1 MKRFEDRVVILTG
14 AASGIGRAAAL
25 LFAEEG
31 AMVCLF
37 DVDRKGIEEAAG
49 QIRAQ
54 NGKALP
60 IVCDVADEEMVV
72 GAVEQVLRHEAGID
86 VLCNNA
92 GIELSRPLIKTEV
105 AEWEA
110 VIDVNLKGMFLLSKH
125 VIPHMMDSGGG
136 AVVNTS
142 SISGLLG
149 WPDSAAYCASK
160 GGVVQLTREMA
171 VEYGQYN
178 IRINCICPGT
188 TETPMIDRLLGL
200 ESDPEETARSVKA
213 MHPLGRFA
221 QPEEVAR
228 AMLFLASDEASFV
241 TGAVLPVDGGYT
253 AK

>member
-14 AASGIGRAAAL
+14 AASGIGKAAAL

-31 AMVCLF
+31 ATVCLL
-37 DVDRKGIEEAAG
+37 DIDRRGIEEAT
-49 QIRAQ
+49 RAILDK
-54 NGKALP
+54 NRKALP
-60 IVCDVADEEMVV
+60 FVCDVTDERKVAETM
-72 GAVEQVLRHEAGID
+72 EQVLRHAAGID

-92 GIELSRPLIKTEV
+92 GIELSKSLISTEKD
-105 AEWEA
+105 EWEA
-110 VIDVNLKGMFLLSKH
+110 VLSVNLKGMFLLSKH
-125 VIPHMMDSGGG
+125 VLPHMMDSGGG

-188 TETPMIDRLLGL
+188 TETPMINRLLSL
-200 ESDPEETARSVKA
+200 ESDPEETARSIKA

-221 QPEEVAR
+221 QPEEIAR

>member
-14 AASGIGRAAAL
+14 AASGIGKAAAL

-31 AMVCLF
+31 ATVCLL
-37 DVDRKGIEEAAG
+37 DIDRRGIEEAT
-49 QIRAQ
+49 RAILDK
-54 NGKALP
+54 NRKALP
-60 IVCDVADEEMVV
+60 FVCDVTDERKVAET
-72 GAVEQVLRHEAGID
+72 VEQVLRHAAGID

-92 GIELSRPLIKTEV
+92 GIELSKSLISTEKD
-105 AEWEA
+105 EWEA
-110 VIDVNLKGMFLLSKH
+110 VLSVNLKGMFLLSKH
-125 VIPHMMDSGGG
+125 VLPHMMDSGGG

-188 TETPMIDRLLGL
+188 TETPMINRLLSL
-200 ESDPEETARSVKA
+200 ESDPEETARSIKA

-221 QPEEVAR
+221 QPEEIAR

>member
-31 AMVCLF
+31 AVVCLF
-37 DVDRKGIEEAAG
+37 DVDRKGIKEAAG

-60 IVCDVADEEMVV
+60 FVCDVTDEGTVAETVQ
-72 GAVEQVLRHEAGID
+72 QVMQHLGGID

-92 GIELSRPLIKTEV
+92 GIELSRPLIRTEED
-105 AEWEA
+105 EWEA
-110 VIDVNLKGMFLLSKH
+110 VLAVNLKGMFLLSKH

-200 ESDPEETARSVKA
+200 ESDPEGTARSVKA

-221 QPEEVAR
+221 QPEEIAR

-241 TGAVLPVDGGYT
+241 TGVVLPVDGGYT